1 MKNFREQRQ
10 RRLVPIRRVEPLKV
24 LIDPRYLLNVKVFGI
39 AKIKILRET
48 MKEGSPFAFDVLI
61 IKVSKIFVPKIG
73 VKSRTGNNVKMA
85 KATALVKGDE
95 VKVGKGP
102 GLGTLFSKGRPT
114 VLGYGVVEASEC
126 SACCVN
132 NVFQFFLSISLV
144 KG

>member
-1 MKNFREQRQ
+1 M
-10 RRLVPIRRVEPLKV
+10 KV

-39 AKIKILRET
+39 AKIKILREA
-48 MKEGSPFAFDVLI
+48 MKEGSPFAFDVRI
-61 IKVSKIFVPKIG
+61 IKVSKIIVSKIG
-73 VKSRTGNNVKMA
+73 VKSRTDNNVKMA

-102 GLGTLFSKGRPT
+102 GFGTLFSKGRPT

>member
-1 MKNFREQRQ
+1 
-10 RRLVPIRRVEPLKV
+10 

-39 AKIKILRET
+39 AKIKILREA
-48 MKEGSPFAFDVLI
+48 MKEGSPFAFDVRI
-61 IKVSKIFVPKIG
+61 IKVSKIIVSKIR
-73 VKSRTGNNVKMA
+73 VKSRTDNNVKMA

-102 GLGTLFSKGRPT
+102 GFGTLFSKGRPT